1 MDTFTY
7 EIGNDDSLARQQF
20 ETDFQNGNQS
30 RDVDMNMED
39 EYNNSGYD
47 SRDESFD
54 MAGGYDGYSSGSGE
68 EMEYDNGGRTKY
80 GTERALTAKQMAR
93 RDARHGRQPVGVGMR
108 VLEEAAARQRRARA
122 AEDLQK
128 EGVVLL
134 GRSSNWGSKESS
146 RAGTPTSKKE
156 KDKKKKKKKKR
167 KKLLLDK
174 LAEQARIKKANEER
188 AMENPQNKN
197 DPLFGRNAADLPKKK
212 KNKAELGTT
221 KKGRNL
227 AGPQPRAEDVAKM
240 EQKKKEEQ
248 EKKRQQ
254 IEAARRGENVGPQG
268 VQHVVRNP
276 EDNPD
281 YVKQAEALRQANP
294 ALAAAFGVG
303 KPEDSSALRDS
314 EYDDSDED
322 SNDEEDLVKELDAP
336 KSFLEIQAE
345 ELSKKEAEKKAAKN
359 SKGTDITALVFSEPC
374 SVTSS
379 RARTPYNIEDIR
391 KEAEK
396 RALVKLAKQQAAE
409 HFKEYA
415 DPETREK
422 AGRKIAKTSACRHC
436 LDKKTGNWKTC
447 TYCPRGDKCGFA
459 HNAAQLREGRLRN
472 TCGHETVVEGEIIK
486 PCSHI
491 KIDEHGHIVN
501 VDGKCCRFVHHVQTE
516 TGLRKETSE
525 EFKARVGYGLDEPK
539 RKTVRPTP
547 PAPSAIVNPAKRVA
561 GISYGDMAAARAA
574 KGVSI
579 RRKTPAAA
587 PQLTDKEKDKIDAK
601 LAQRVLGFFKKG
613 KGKSARWYRVVKTTF
628 DEDSKTYHK
637 GSIETEEEV
646 RVVSPLQVVDSV
658 KAVRGKIRKIREW
671 MKVMRW
677 NRATKL
683 WRSIWLEE
691 GKLSREVRSYVKEL
705 KAIKQANA
713 AAANLQQGAVLPR
726 NSPPTGGGNK
736 RLNAMR
742 PAPIVTATAPLVIG
756 GKKSAF
762 ERSPKKPSADVTEVL
777 KQMAELRKQFA
788 AMSAPKPKVEDTPV
802 PKVAVVD
809 DIADKAFS
817 EVEKEIKRHFKK
829 QAPSVLEWLEE
840 LGVAEFDDLEG
851 IEQGDINDSPL
862 KKLVKKKFTQWM
874 DEKFGAEEA
883 QQPGMGYNWK
893 PQGR

>member
-1 MDTFTY
+1 MNTFTY

-30 RDVDMNMED
+30 RGVDMDMN
-39 EYNNSGYD
+39 EYEYDSGYG
-47 SRDESFD
+47 SHNESFD
-54 MAGGYDGYSSGSGE
+54 MAGGYDGYSSGSGDD
-68 EMEYDNGGRTKY
+68 MEYDNGGRTKY

-108 VLEEAAARQRRARA
+108 VLEEVAAKRRR
-122 AEDLQK
+122 EKSEKDLQK

-146 RAGTPTSKKE
+146 RAGTPTSKK
-156 KDKKKKKKKKR
+156 DKKKKKKKKEKR
-167 KKLLLDK
+167 KNLLDR

-188 AMENPQNKN
+188 AMENPQNQN
-197 DPLFGRNAADLPKKK
+197 DPLFGRSAADLPKKK
-212 KNKAELGTT
+212 KAKAELGTT

-240 EQKKKEEQ
+240 EQKKKEQ
-248 EKKRQQ
+248 REKKRQQ
-254 IEAARRGENVGPQG
+254 IEAAQRGENVGPQG

-294 ALAAAFGVG
+294 VLAAAFGVG
-303 KPEDSSALRDS
+303 KPEDTSALRDS
-314 EYDDSDED
+314 EFDDSDED
-322 SNDEEDLVKELDAP
+322 SRDEEDLVKELVAAP
-336 KSFLEIQAE
+336 SLLEIQAE
-345 ELSKKEAEKKAAKN
+345 EQAKKETEKKAKN
-359 SKGTDITALVFSEPC
+359 SKGTDITALVFSESC

-379 RARTPYNIEDIR
+379 RARTPYNIEEIR

-415 DPETREK
+415 DPQTREK

-525 EFKARVGYGLDEPK
+525 EFKARVGYGLDEPR
-539 RKTVRPTP
+539 RKTARPTP

-579 RRKTPAAA
+579 RRNTPAAP

-601 LAQRVLGFFKKG
+601 LAQRVLGLFKKG
-613 KGKSARWYRVVKTTF
+613 KGKSARWYRTVKTTF

-637 GSIETEEEV
+637 GSIEIEEEV
-646 RVVSPLQVVDSV
+646 VVVSPAEVLDTV
-658 KAVRGKIRKIREW
+658 KAVRGKIRKIGKW
-671 MKVMRW
+671 MRVMRW
-677 NRATKL
+677 NRVTQR

-736 RLNAMR
+736 RLDAMR
-742 PAPIVTATAPLVIG
+742 PAPVKTVPLMIG
-756 GKKSAF
+756 GQKSAF
-762 ERSPKKPSADVTEVL
+762 ERSPKKTEQSDVTEVL
-777 KQMAELRKQFA
+777 LKQMGELQKQLS
-788 AMSAPKPKVEDTPV
+788 AMSAPKPAFSGDFCMAK
-802 PKVAVVD
+802 VD
-809 DIADKAFS
+809 DVADKAFS
-817 EVEKEIKRHFKK
+817 EVEEEIKRHFKK

-840 LGVAEFDDLEG
+840 LGVAELDDLED
-851 IEQGDINDSPL
+851 IEQEDIDDSPL
-862 KKLVKKKFTQWM
+862 KKLVKKKFTQWL

-883 QQPGMGYNWK
+883 QLQPGTGYNWK
-893 PQGR
+893 PQGQ